1 MANTWKLY
9 ILRCGDGTLY
19 TGITSDVEKRLEA
32 HRTGKGA
39 KYTRGRGPLELVY
52 REVTESHSAAA
63 KREWQIK
70 KLNGRKSLPSAKTG
84 NRITPVNLE
93 MNQNEILSGND

>member
-1 MANTWKLY
+1 MDKRWSVY

-19 TGITSDVEKRLEA
+19 TGITDDVPARLQA
-32 HRTGKGA
+32 HPNGKGA

-52 REVTESHSAAA
+52 REELESHSAAA

-70 KLNGRKSLPSAKTG
+70 QLKKQEKIALCLSW
-84 NRITPVNLE
+84 NRDQFTVDGDE
-93 MNQNEILSGND
+93 K

>member
-1 MANTWKLY
+1 MEKCWSVY

-19 TGITSDVEKRLEA
+19 TGITDDVSARLQA
-32 HRTGKGA
+32 HQSGKGA

-52 REVTESHSAAA
+52 TESCESHSDAA

-70 KLNGRKSLPSAKTG
+70 QLKKSEKIALCENWFSESD
-84 NRITPVNLE
+84 I
-93 MNQNEILSGND
+93 